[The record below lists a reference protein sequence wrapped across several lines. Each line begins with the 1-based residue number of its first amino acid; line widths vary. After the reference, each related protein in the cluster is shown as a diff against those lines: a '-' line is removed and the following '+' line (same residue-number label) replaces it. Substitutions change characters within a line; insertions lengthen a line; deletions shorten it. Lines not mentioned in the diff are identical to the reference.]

1 MTTTKLIVAYPQPA
15 NVEDFERAY
24 QEEHV
29 PLALDKL
36 RGLTKLVATKTI
48 ASPQGSPAFYRFQEM
63 RKTTMMLVGL
73 LLTGLPGF
81 AQTISGSIAGRVV
94 DAQGAVVPNASV
106 TVTEPS
112 KNLRVSSKTSAGGD
126 FLV

>member
-36 RGLTKLVATKTI
+36 RGMTKLVAAKTI
-48 ASPQGSPAFYRFQEM
+48 AAM
-63 RKTTMMLVGL
+63 
-73 LLTGLPGF
+73 
-81 AQTISGSIAGRVV
+81 
-94 DAQGAVVPNASV
+94 
-106 TVTEPS
+106 
-112 KNLRVSSKTSAGGD
+112 
-126 FLV
+126 

>member
-36 RGLTKLVATKTI
+36 RGMKIYRYGDSSSDGHTSGYFGSTVMFGLMTSFRYLTQHCIK
-48 ASPQGSPAFYRFQEM
+48 
-63 RKTTMMLVGL
+63 
-73 LLTGLPGF
+73 
-81 AQTISGSIAGRVV
+81 
-94 DAQGAVVPNASV
+94 
-106 TVTEPS
+106 
-112 KNLRVSSKTSAGGD
+112 
-126 FLV
+126 